1 MKKNL
6 IQLITLFVLLA
17 FNFSLAKAQNG
28 DEFEISKNLDIYS
41 TLYKE
46 LNSNYVDDLNHGDL
60 MQTGIKAMLDELDPY
75 TTYIPE
81 SRIEDYKMMTTGE
94 YGGMGALIHKQGK
107 YVVVSE
113 PYQGF
118 PADKA
123 GLIAGDKILEINGT
137 SMKGKS
143 TDEVSELLK
152 GQPGTKVT
160 LKVERPGKDE
170 PVTTEI
176 VREEVKI
183 DHVPFYG
190 MVNDTLGYI
199 KLTGFTRNIWRDV
212 KEALVDL
219 KDNHNLKGLVFD
231 VRGNGG
237 GLLQESVNIVNLF
250 IDKGETVVKT
260 KGKLE
265 SKNQSHKT
273 SMQPIDT
280 ELPLVVLV
288 NESSASASEILA
300 GAIQDFDR
308 GVIVGQRTFGKGL
321 VQNVVPLSYNT
332 RLKVTVAKYY
342 IPSGRCIQAIDYSHK
357 DEDGYFTKIPDSLT
371 TAFKT
376 RNDRTVYDGGGIEP
390 DIELEP
396 RRMSKLTGK
405 LYTDFLIFDYATKF
419 YLNHKTVPK
428 ATEFE
433 VNDTLFSDF
442 TDYVVNRDFTYTTET
457 EKKLEELEEKAKK
470 EKYFE
475 HIEEVYKELKA
486 KLADNKRDDLVKI
499 RDEIE
504 PLLEGEL
511 VTRYYYRE
519 GRIKATLSD
528 DQEIQ
533 KAIDILKDGQR
544 YNEILDGG
552 YVSKDEM

>member
-519 GRIKATLSD
+519 GRIKANLSD